1 MTQPRIL
8 AIDLRAQLLG
18 FAVLEGPGSL
28 LDWGR
33 KPFRSCRLQGNF
45 TIACK
50 KVRDLITFFAPL
62 VLVLKHTSGRNDR
75 DSLKNRDLV
84 DAIKRE
90 AEMQSVELVFLTR
103 QDVYAA
109 FREFSIANKYEIA
122 RSISEIFPEL
132 AWKLPP
138 NRKTWQ
144 PEHHN
149 MAIFD
154 AISLGL
160 AYAAR
165 LAQLGGKGDTR
176 KDH

>member
-18 FAVLEGPGSL
+18 FAVLEGPELL

-33 KPFRSCRLQGNF
+33 KPFRSRRLPDDS
-45 TIACK
+45 TAVCK
-50 KVRDLITFFAPL
+50 KVSALITFFAPL
-62 VLVLKHTSGRNDR
+62 VLVLKYTSGRNDR
-75 DSLKNRDLV
+75 DSLKNRVLV

-90 AEMQSVELVFLTR
+90 AEMQSVELVLLTR
-103 QDVYAA
+103 KDVHTA
-109 FREFSIANKYEIA
+109 FREFGMANKYEIA
-122 RSISEIFPEL
+122 RSISGIFPEL

-165 LAQLGGKGDTR
+165 FDKGVERNDT
-176 KDH
+176 

>member
-18 FAVLEGPGSL
+18 FAVLEGPRSL

-33 KPFRSCRLQGNF
+33 KPFRSCRLSDNS
-45 TIACK
+45 TTACK
-50 KVRDLITFFAPL
+50 KVDALLTFFAPL
-62 VLVLKHTSGRNDR
+62 VVVLKHTSGRNDR
-75 DSLKNRDLV
+75 DCLKNKNLI

-103 QDVYAA
+103 KDVYAA
-109 FREFSIANKYEIA
+109 FREFGIANKYEIA

-165 LAQLGGKGDTR
+165 FDQRGRRDDTR
-176 KDH
+176 EDQ